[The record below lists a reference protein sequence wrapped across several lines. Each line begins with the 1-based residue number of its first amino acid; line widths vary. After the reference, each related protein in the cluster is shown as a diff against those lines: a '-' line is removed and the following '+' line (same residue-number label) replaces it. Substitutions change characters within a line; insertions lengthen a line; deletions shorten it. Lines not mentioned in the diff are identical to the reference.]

1 MLTNEQVDEY
11 NENGFTILDYKLSGD
26 DLEDIKFVG
35 YAFQIEMKFKAH
47 LHKFKIIEVPII
59 FKDRELGKSKMSG
72 KIINEAVF
80 GVLSLK
86 WNSLF
91 RKTV

>member
-1 MLTNEQVDEY
+1 MNKREVIE
-11 NENGFTILDYKLSGD
+11 TINLDA
-26 DLEDIKFVG
+26 IKFIG